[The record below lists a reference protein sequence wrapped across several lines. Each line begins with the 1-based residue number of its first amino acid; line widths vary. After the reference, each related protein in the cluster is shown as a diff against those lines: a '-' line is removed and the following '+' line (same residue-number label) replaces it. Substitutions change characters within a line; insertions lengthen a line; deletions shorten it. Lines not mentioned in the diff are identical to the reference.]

1 MKHKLIRL
9 IIIAVILS
17 AAGGGYWYLRQ
28 QRPEVLAQAQAR
40 LGLTGSTEASGD
52 DSVSGFI
59 EAEEVNV
66 AAEIKGRITRLAVEE
81 GDLAQAGQTLVEL
94 DPALIEAQIRQA
106 QAKVATA
113 KAQLAKIEAGVRPE
127 EIAKA
132 EAAVKQAQAGAEA
145 ARILWQDAMTLR
157 DHPQELDIQIEAART
172 NLALAQLRVQQ
183 AIPGKEAAVLLNE
196 LQAQQVQDIERGR
209 NIHIEVPANPRGFSL
224 PSNVELLEELKGVAP
239 GDDIRA
245 HVEFPEGIK
254 QQASVNWNL
263 ASADE
268 WEKWVN
274 LNSAQTAYV
283 DAQTTLNDLLTLR
296 NDPQAAQV
304 KVAQTEAAYQTALAQ
319 VGVAQA
325 QLDLLRAG
333 ARQEQIAVAE
343 AAVKQAEA
351 GLTVLQVQRDQ
362 HNLIAPLTGWVVEQ
376 PAHEGEMSTP
386 GITLLTLADLNQMTL
401 TVYVPE
407 PKIGLVAVGQQVEV
421 AVDAFPG
428 EFFKGRIIFINNEAE
443 FTPKNVQSK
452 EERVN
457 TVFAVK
463 IRLEDE
469 AQRLKPGMPA
479 DVILAPGPEL

>member
-1 MKHKLIRL
+1 MKHKIMRL
-9 IIIAVILS
+9 IIILVILS
-17 AAGGGYWYLRQ
+17 AAGGSYWYFSRH
-28 QRPEVLAQAQAR
+28 PEQLAQVQTR
-40 LGLTGSTEASGD
+40 LGVIGD
-52 DSVSGFI
+52 TVADGAYSVSGFI

-81 GDLAQAGQTLVEL
+81 GDLVQAGQTLVEL
-94 DPALIEAQIRQA
+94 DPALLEAQMRQA

-132 EAAVKQAQAGAEA
+132 EAVVKQAEAGAEA
-145 ARILWQDAMTLR
+145 ARILWQDAITLR
-157 DHPQELDIQIEAART
+157 DNPQELDIQIEAAQT
-172 NLALAQLRVQQ
+172 NLAVAQLRIQH
-183 AIPGKEAAVLLNE
+183 AIPAKEAAVLLNE

-209 NIHIEVPANPRGFSL
+209 NIHIEAPGNPQGFSL
-224 PSNVELLEELKGVAP
+224 PSNVELLEDLEGAAP

-245 HVEFPEGIK
+245 HLEFPEGTK

-274 LNSAQTAYV
+274 LNSAQTAYA
-283 DAQTTLNDLLTLR
+283 DAQTSLNDLLTLR
-296 NDPQAAQV
+296 NDPQAARV
-304 KVAQTEAAYQTALAQ
+304 KVAQAEAAYQTALAQ
-319 VGVAQA
+319 VAVAQA

-351 GLTVLQVQRDQ
+351 ALTALQVQRDQ
-362 HNLIAPLTGWVVEQ
+362 HTLLAPLTGWVVEQ

-386 GITLLTLADLNQMTL
+386 SVALLTLADLNQMTL

-407 PKIGLVAVGQQVEV
+407 TKVGLVTVGQQVEV
-421 AVDAFPG
+421 LVDAFPNDVFTG
-428 EFFKGRIIFINNEAE
+428 QVTFINDETE

-463 IRLEDE
+463 IKLEDK
-469 AQRLKPGMPA
+469 AQHLKPGMPA

>member
-1 MKHKLIRL
+1 VKHKIIRL
-9 IIIAVILS
+9 IVILLLLS
-17 AAGGGYWYLRQ
+17 IAGGGYWYFQ
-28 QRPEVLAQAQAR
+28 QHPDRLAQIKLR
-40 LGLTGSTEASGD
+40 LGLIDEVEANGGY
-52 DSVSGFI
+52 SVSGFI

-66 AAEIKGRITRLAVEE
+66 AAEIKGRITRLVVEE
-81 GDLAQAGQTLVEL
+81 GDLVQAGQTLIEL
-94 DPALIEAQIRQA
+94 DMALLKAQMRQA
-106 QAKVATA
+106 QAKAATA

-132 EAAVKQAQAGAEA
+132 EAGVRKAEAEAEA
-145 ARILWQDAMTLR
+145 ARILWQDAITLR

-172 NLALAQLRVQQ
+172 ALQLAELRIEQ
-183 AIPGKEAAVLLNE
+183 AIPLKDAALALND
-196 LQAQQVQDIERGR
+196 LQAQQVKIIEAGRDFHFKLPPGFNETMLPPNVDLREDIE
-209 NIHIEVPANPRGFSL
+209 NAH
-224 PSNVELLEELKGVAP
+224 P

-245 HVEFPEGIK
+245 HAEPPEGAK

-263 ASADE
+263 ASAAE

-283 DAQTTLNDLLTLR
+283 DAETTLNDLLTLR

-304 KVAQTEAAYQTALAQ
+304 KVAQAEAAYQTAVAQ
-319 VGVAQA
+319 VEVAQA
-325 QLDLLRAG
+325 QLEILKAG

-351 GLTVLQVQRDQ
+351 DLTMLQVQRDQ
-362 HNLIAPLTGWVVEQ
+362 HTLVAPLTGWVVEQ
-376 PAHEGEMSTP
+376 LAHQGEMSTP
-386 GITLLTLADLNQMTL
+386 GLTLLTLADLHQMTL

-407 PKIGLVAVGQQVEV
+407 PKIGLVSVGQKVQVF
-421 AVDAFPG
+421 VDTFPG
-428 EFFKGRIIFINNEAE
+428 EAFTGEITFINDEAE

-463 IRLEDE
+463 IKLEDQG
-469 AQRLKPGMPA
+469 QRLKPGMPA
-479 DVILAPGPEL
+479 DVILAAGPEL